1 MPINDFVWHTT
12 VVWVVGVKG
21 SRVTRLPLCATALY
35 SRLYTLALWLQVQTP
50 GAAAAPRRHLA
61 PCVREFTSQRWKWR
75 VFSTVSERAF
85 SAIVLTVLPPQANLW
100 S

>member
-12 VVWVVGVKG
+12 AVWVVGVKG
-21 SRVTRLPLCATALY
+21 SRVTRAALASAVPSY
-35 SRLYTLALWLQVQTP
+35 SPSPQVQ
-50 GAAAAPRRHLA
+50 ARRRRRRPRRHLA